1 MKILL
6 LILDPLLLVVA
17 ATITT
22 TLHVILHYLNI
33 DFEDDDADIVVE
45 IP

>member
-1 MKILL
+1 MDTHQS
-6 LILDPLLLVVA
+6 LDPLLLIVA

-22 TLHVILHYLNI
+22 TIHVILHYLSI
-33 DFEDDDADIVVE
+33 DFEDDEAGIEVE

>member
-6 LILDPLLLVVA
+6 LVLDPLLLVVA

-22 TLHVILHYLNI
+22 TIHVILHYI